1 MKDDIVKLREA
12 TGAGIMECKRALEK
26 TNGDFDAAARL
37 IQSEGAASA
46 EKKKDRKT
54 GTGFLYS
61 YIHNNRVGVLL
72 EIRCETDF
80 VAKSEPFQELVHNLA
95 LHIAG
100 MGAEGVDALLKQPF
114 VKDESVNIGALID
127 RAIAKFGENIKV
139 ERFAR
144 FEV

>member
-80 VAKSEPFQELVHNLA
+80 VAKSEPFQEL
-95 LHIAG
+95 HIAG